1 MPILP
6 NSRIRSVG
14 LLSGASALVLLTGV
28 LATPAAA
35 AGSSASHGSTPKK
48 PGFDFNNAA
57 SYLLDMRDAGVEE
70 NTQIPSS
77 IYEEFGFSGIQL
89 THDIGQPQGK
99 CDARGAGYW
108 LGQYVEEAVLS
119 KGAAPPDA
127 GDVSGGYANP
137 VDSRTVKPD
146 VSADPSHNLTNRHP
160 FIQNPFPP
168 GNEVTKLPSGGTPLY
183 ITSACDSDLQG
194 SATGNVADVAK
205 VADVIGS
212 TVEGGVDRTTGQY
225 TSTARSYVA
234 GIKGAGP
241 LTAFSSFMQ
250 VTQKPGSD
258 PVVSYRMSL
267 VDNDSGG
274 SVTGWNQKGITLSGS
289 NVPAN
294 QLTEQFNSQAKT
306 VAGALAALGPFGAHL
321 MAPET
326 GVQGPN
332 DTGTSGHYVTAPSVQ
347 LDYGAHARDGGI
359 GEHQIT
365 RLGSIT
371 FTGVYGDH

>member
-1 MPILP
+1 
-6 NSRIRSVG
+6 V
-14 LLSGASALVLLTGV
+14 ASTAGALVLLVGV
-28 LATPAAA
+28 LASPAS
-35 AGSSASHGSTPKK
+35 AGSSGPSQGGAPHKAAFN
-48 PGFDFNNAA
+48 FDNDA
-57 SYLLDMRDAGVEE
+57 SYLLDMRNAGVEE

-77 IYEEFGFSGIQL
+77 IYEEFGYSGIQL

-137 VDSRTVKPD
+137 VDSRTVRPD
-146 VSADPSHNLTNRHP
+146 VSASKEQNLTDRHP
-160 FIQNPFPP
+160 FIQNPAPP
-168 GNEVTKLPSGGTPLY
+168 GQEITKLPADGTPLY
-183 ITSACDSDLQG
+183 INSNCDSDLKG
-194 SATGNVADVAK
+194 SATGNVADIGK
-205 VADVIGS
+205 VADLIGS
-212 TVEGGVDRTTGQY
+212 TVEAGVDHATGEY
-225 TSTARSYVA
+225 VSTARSYIA

-241 LTAFSSFMQ
+241 LTAVSSFMQ
-250 VTQKPGSD
+250 IKQTPGTD
-258 PVVSYRMSL
+258 PVITYRMSL

-274 SVTGWNQKGITLSGS
+274 SVTGWNQNGISLSGS

-294 QLTEQFNSQAKT
+294 QLTDQFNSQAAT
-306 VAGALAALGPFGAHL
+306 AGGALAALGPFGVHL

-332 DTGTSGHYVTAPSVQ
+332 DTGTSGKYVTAPSIQ
-347 LDYGAHARDGGI
+347 LDYGTHARDGGI
-359 GEHQIT
+359 GQHQIT